1 MTTTPRSKKPA
12 RAVPPPLPPAV
23 DIEAIAARV
32 TEVTNNIMSKV
43 IQQRDNI
50 IVGQQDAE
58 RKLQQ
63 AQANVARIESD
74 LRDAERNIMGLGAKM
89 EKRQAKVY
97 GLFSELEHKLA
108 GYKDSDEAKVLALIG
123 QEVTIVGGNQKM
135 VAAGLNEDGEM
146 TCVYEQR
153 DGSIVN
159 VVSASVPPLALR
171 LVNPAKAEPK
181 PASPA
186 RKSIPAKRF
195 KKPA

>member
-1 MTTTPRSKKPA
+1 
-12 RAVPPPLPPAV
+12 
-23 DIEAIAARV
+23 V

-43 IQQRDNI
+43 IQDRDRM

-74 LRDAERNIMGLGAKM
+74 LRDAERQIMGLGAKM
-89 EKRQAKVY
+89 EKRQANVY
-97 GLFSELEHKLA
+97 SLFSELEHKLA

-123 QEVTIVGGNQKM
+123 QEVTIVGGTQKM

-146 TCVYEQR
+146 TCVFEQ
-153 DGSIVN
+153 GAGSAFTSIVT
-159 VVSASVPPLALR
+159 VAVPPLALALR
-171 LVNPAKAEPK
+171 LVNPAKAQPK